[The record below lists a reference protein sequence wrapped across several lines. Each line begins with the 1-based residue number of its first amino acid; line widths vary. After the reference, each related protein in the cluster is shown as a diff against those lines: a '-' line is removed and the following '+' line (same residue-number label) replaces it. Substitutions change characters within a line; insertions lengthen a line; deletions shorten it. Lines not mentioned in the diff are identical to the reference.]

1 MSGARRRPWLG
12 AVVVALAWVVGCK
25 VDALFQ
31 AGRAPDPPPS
41 QLVFAPPP
49 DGTAGQPLSPA
60 VQVSAVDDA
69 GNVDTTFTLAVT
81 VTLGANPGGAT
92 LAGTR
97 TVDAVKGVATFA
109 DLSLNEPGTNYTLV
123 ATAPG
128 ARGATSPPFDIT
140 AAPPTTGS
148 ITVTTSTTG
157 QGQPT
162 TYTVTLDGGQ
172 SRSIAANGGS
182 TPHARRS
189 APPPTR
195 ALPDAPA
202 NRTASGGG

>member
-1 MSGARRRPWLG
+1 MSCDRRRPWLG
-12 AVVVALAWVVGCK
+12 TVVVALAWVVGCK

-49 DGTAGQPLSPA
+49 NGTAGQPLSPA
-60 VQVSAVDDA
+60 VQVSAVADA
-69 GNVDTTFTLAVT
+69 GNVDPPFTLAVT
-81 VTLGANPGGAT
+81 VTLGANPGGAAR
-92 LAGTR
+92 AGTR
-97 TVDAVKGVATFA
+97 TVDSVKGVATFA

-140 AAPPTTGS
+140 AAPPTTGT

-157 QGQPT
+157 EGQPT
-162 TYTVTLDGGQ
+162 TYTVTVDGGQ
-172 SRSIAANGGS
+172 SRSIAANGRS
-182 TPHARRS
+182 TTYH
-189 APPPTR
+189 
-195 ALPDAPA
+195 DA
-202 NRTASGGG
+202 S